1 MSSMSPGGGEPSSM
15 SLNEEILEGF
25 GNYNKQES
33 KDQYFAGSCYLKTK
47 TDKFKEHWAELNGN
61 EIFCYRDQKDPRYR
75 VMHCLTGTFIKEI
88 PAEKCP
94 DTDQT
99 FYPVKIVLPPN
110 KSRILYFSSSE
121 LQAQWLKRL
130 LVTTGYSS
138 ITDFY
143 DVSTVL
149 GKGQFGM
156 VKLAVH
162 KKSGKNVAIKTVKKS
177 NMKPIEIF

>member
-1 MSSMSPGGGEPSSM
+1 M